1 MAQVSREYKRIQIS
15 RLAEWLQGLLRIE
28 NIKAVLGSLKRRLF
42 KLDFLE
48 MRIDLTDKI
57 ISSPI
62 WDDYSIQKYSEDLDE
77 QCMSVLNSVGNL
89 ELWNRGRFRHAI
101 LSKVDHPEQDIFLVC
116 DAGLIVGMAVL
127 HRPTEKHTLPEIGYV
142 AVRPEYRGKKIGHR
156 LLMHILAET
165 KKRQISQLVLR
176 TDSFRIAAIK
186 TYINVGFT
194 PYITG
199 DNVRKRWQRVMQQ

>member
-1 MAQVSREYKRIQIS
+1 MAQVSREHKRLQIS
-15 RLAEWLQGLLRIE
+15 HLVEWLQGLLRIE

-42 KLDFLE
+42 KLNFLE
-48 MRIDLTDKI
+48 MRIDLKDKI

-62 WDDYSIQKYSEDLDE
+62 WGDYSIRGYSEDLDE

-89 ELWNRGRFRHAI
+89 GFWNRARFRQSI
-101 LSKVDHPEQDIFLVC
+101 LSKVDDPEQDIFLVC
-116 DAGLIVGMAVL
+116 GAGLIVGMTVL
-127 HRPTEKHTLPEIGYV
+127 HMPTEKHTLPEIGYV
-142 AVRPEYRGKKIGHR
+142 GVRPEYRGKKIGYR
-156 LLMHILAET
+156 LLMHILAEA
-165 KKRQISQLVLR
+165 KKRQIPKLFLR